1 MVNYIYIVV
10 NHIYILSLW
19 QTYKATRHI
28 DRVNCRLKKSV
39 LGKEYMADFDG
50 LKQFFGEDGTTAITY
65 EELTRGITE
74 KGIKLADLSLGGY
87 VAKDKYDEQT
97 RKFNDYKAKNDT
109 SKYAD
114 YDTIKAEL
122 ETLRTEK
129 ADREYIDKLSAKKVK
144 AEFRKFVLAEI
155 KSAGDS
161 ATDFDKAMEKYL
173 KDNPQYVEAE
183 EKKTPFF
190 KSSSAPLDNG
200 SGGAKNENQKMNDF
214 LRSGFGRK
222 GN

>member
-1 MVNYIYIVV
+1 M
-10 NHIYILSLW
+10 
-19 QTYKATRHI
+19 
-28 DRVNCRLKKSV
+28 
-39 LGKEYMADFDG
+39 EFDG

-87 VAKDKYDEQT
+87 VAKDKFDEQT

-129 ADREYIDKLSAKKVK
+129 ADRELMEKLSAKKVK
-144 AEFRKFVLAEI
+144 PEFQKFVLAEI
-155 KSAGDS
+155 KASLGDS
-161 ATDFDKAMEKYL
+161 NADFDKAMDEYL
-173 KDNPQYVEAE
+173 KTNKQYVTAE
-183 EKKTPFF
+183 DKPKSFF
-190 KSSSAPLDNG
+190 KSSSAPLDG
-200 SGGAKNENQKMNDF
+200 AGGAKNENQIMNDF
-214 LRSGFGRK
+214 LRSGFGRQK
-222 GN
+222 